1 MHGTVVSLQLS
12 CKMPGYSLKLK
23 SVSSSSRI
31 LSLLVLKPCDLVEL
45 TCHVGSKA
53 TQGVVEYLE
62 GAHERAGNS
71 LQRAVIAGLLA
82 RSVHASRLVHGMS
95 DELNSVIWWPRRGAE
110 LYNVCSLHLELRA
123 AFATSMPVHT
133 LDSLVECGQALQ
145 HKEPRATRSKLPQAA
160 LTLAQGIC
168 PSTKVNVHH
177 FMRKSVRLSVSSSF
191 SSHWLGAH
199 ALAALQAKEQIRP

>member
-1 MHGTVVSLQLS
+1 
-12 CKMPGYSLKLK
+12 MPGYSLKPK

-62 GAHERAGNS
+62 GAHKRAGNS

-82 RSVHASRLVHGMS
+82 RSVHASGLIHGMS
-95 DELNSVIWWPRRGAE
+95 DELNSVIWWPRRGVE
-110 LYNVCSLHLELRA
+110 LYNACSLHPELRA

-145 HKEPRATRSKLPQAA
+145 DKAPRAIRSKLPRAA
-160 LTLAQGIC
+160 LTPTQGIC
-168 PSTKVNVHH
+168 PSTKVNAHRSL
-177 FMRKSVRLSVSSSF
+177 RKPVRLTVLVRF
-191 SSHWLGAH
+191 
-199 ALAALQAKEQIRP
+199 